1 MGIFDFFKQPDIN
14 QGVQEYK
21 NAAGAVLLDVRS
33 PQEYREGH
41 IPGSQNVPLQ
51 QLDNVEEVA
60 ENKETALYVYCHSG
74 MRSRQAVSLL
84 QAMGY
89 INAHNIGGIA
99 AYQGKVE

>member
-1 MGIFDFFKQPDIN
+1 MGIFDFLKQPDIN

-21 NAAGAVLLDVRS
+21 NTADAILLDVRT

-41 IPGSQNVPLQ
+41 IPGSQNLPLQ
-51 QLDNVEEVA
+51 QLDNVEEIA
-60 ENKETALYVYCHSG
+60 ENKDTALYVYCHSG

-89 INAHNIGGIA
+89 TNVHDIGGIA
-99 AYQGKVE
+99 AYHGKVA

>member
-51 QLDNVEEVA
+51 QLDKVEEVT
-60 ENKETALYVYCHSG
+60 ENKDTGLYVYCRSG
-74 MRSRQAVSLL
+74 ARSRQAVSLL

-89 INAHNIGGIA
+89 TNVHNIGGIA
-99 AYQGKVE
+99 AYSGKVE

>member
-1 MGIFDFFKQPDIN
+1 MGIFDFFKHPDIN

-21 NAAGAVLLDVRS
+21 NVAGAVLLDVRT

-51 QLDNVEEVA
+51 QLDKVEEVT
-60 ENKETALYVYCHSG
+60 ENKDIGLYVYCHSG
-74 MRSRQAVSLL
+74 TRSRQAVSLL

-89 INAHNIGGIA
+89 TNVHNIGGIA
-99 AYQGKVE
+99 AYSGKVE